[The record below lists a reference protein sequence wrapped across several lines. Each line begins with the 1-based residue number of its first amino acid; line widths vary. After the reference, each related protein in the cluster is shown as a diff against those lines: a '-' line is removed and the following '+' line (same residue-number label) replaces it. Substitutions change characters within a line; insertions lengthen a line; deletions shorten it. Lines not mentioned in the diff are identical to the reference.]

1 MVQCPICIEQKTVR
15 RGYIEEKDLRAHLR
29 TMHLKSELGG
39 MLAKVVWNLLDDDIP
54 VKEMKEKWH

>member
-39 MLAKVVWNLLDDDIP
+39 MLAKVVWNLLDDDMHAK
-54 VKEMKEKWH
+54 VKEE